1 MINAAFSYMKFQA
14 QLFIKLKR
22 KGAEQI
28 NDAVGGGRLVE
39 EEAFQEADPRGP
51 CQHAIIL
58 RSKTKSPQGAR
69 RVAPP
74 ADISGTH
81 AILILD
87 KETRGS

>member
-14 QLFIKLKR
+14 QLFIKLQR

-51 CQHAIIL
+51 CQHAIIP
-58 RSKTKSPQGAR
+58 RSQDKSHPRAPVAWPPQ
-69 RVAPP
+69 P
-74 ADISGTH
+74 I
-81 AILILD
+81 
-87 KETRGS
+87 